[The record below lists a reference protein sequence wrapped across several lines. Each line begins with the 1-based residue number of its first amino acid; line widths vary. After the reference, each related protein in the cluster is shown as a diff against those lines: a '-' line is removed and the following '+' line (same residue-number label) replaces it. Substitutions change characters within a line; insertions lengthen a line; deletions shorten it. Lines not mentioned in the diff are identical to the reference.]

1 MFVHSLYHSQ
11 GYYYYFFYKI
21 KHCNLKCAC
30 IVSFVISVGRI
41 FLSAILFQR
50 ILFIYFFSVDE
61 CKNTLIQFGVQD
73 ITPSSVARVIGM
85 KN

>member
-1 MFVHSLYHSQ
+1 MFVHSLYHSR
-11 GYYYYFFYKI
+11 GYYYYFFLQDQTLQLEMCVYCFFCCKCWENFFV
-21 KHCNLKCAC
+21 CN
-30 IVSFVISVGRI
+30 IVSKNVIYI
-41 FLSAILFQR
+41 
-50 ILFIYFFSVDE
+50 FFSVDE

>member
-1 MFVHSLYHSQ
+1 MLGEFFCLRYCFEECYLY
-11 GYYYYFFYKI
+11 F
-21 KHCNLKCAC
+21 
-30 IVSFVISVGRI
+30 
-41 FLSAILFQR
+41 
-50 ILFIYFFSVDE
+50 FFSVDE